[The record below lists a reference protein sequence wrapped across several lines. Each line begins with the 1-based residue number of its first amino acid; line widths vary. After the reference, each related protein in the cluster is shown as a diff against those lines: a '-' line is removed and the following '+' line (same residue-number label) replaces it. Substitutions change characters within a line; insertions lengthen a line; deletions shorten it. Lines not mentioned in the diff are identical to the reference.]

1 MKNPRP
7 LLALS
12 IAGVS
17 LVALTGCSI
26 NALVWGPDGARVVDT
41 TEQLIAAADVGGQD
55 AFACRDSA
63 AVFGDAGV
71 WEGLS
76 AGEPEQSDPETSVD
90 APGVDATWRIN
101 LEGLSASALS
111 GEEVPTDVF
120 YRETETGVCVADVI
134 WQTIEV
140 HWAPR

>member
-1 MKNPRP
+1 M
-7 LLALS
+7 
-12 IAGVS
+12 I
-17 LVALTGCSI
+17 
-26 NALVWGPDGARVVDT
+26 DT
-41 TEQLIAAADVGGQD
+41 TEQLIAAADASCQD
-55 AFACRDSA
+55 ALACEDTA

-76 AGEPEQSDPETSVD
+76 AGEPEQSDPETVID

-111 GEEVPTDVF
+111 GEEVPTDVL
-120 YRETETGVCVADVI
+120 YRETEAGLCVADVI

-140 HWAPR
+140 R